1 MRAVK
6 ASQLTSRWLNLTR
19 NVAQWEV
26 RKDKLRPREAKMF
39 EDAKLELD
47 KVEAPSI
54 FILSSVISMFL
65 DNITTTVMFIAGTVA
80 LLFMAYPGSIEYLKL
95 GGTLE
100 MKVRRAEQ
108 AVDEARALAKL
119 IAEISIPLA
128 HHTEGWAGTAPSTL
142 QIKDLVIPRAMGM
155 AEQLG
160 VNISQEI
167 KELHYYNTCS
177 DYVNIIIRLRAD
189 NNERMRIINRLRSN
203 NIPTS
208 IDDVEPPGDFRRIIE
223 ELGFMN
229 DNVSQYLEDFQY
241 YYENRKHRS
250 MERWFQRAEWSN
262 DNAEPNE
269 P

>member
-1 MRAVK
+1 MEQEKVGRIAGVVDKNKSAVLVG
-6 ASQLTSRWLNLTR
+6 A
-19 NVAQWEV
+19 A
-26 RKDKLRPREAKMF
+26 
-39 EDAKLELD
+39 
-47 KVEAPSI
+47 SI
-54 FILSSVISMFL
+54 FILSSVISMFF
-65 DNITTTVMFIAGTVA
+65 DNTATTMLFAAGTVA
-80 LLFMAYPGSIEYLKL
+80 LLFMAFPGSTEYLKL

-128 HHTEGWAGTAPSTL
+128 HHSEGWAVTAPSTF
-142 QIKDLVIPRAMGM
+142 QTKDLVIPRAIEM

-167 KELHYYNTCS
+167 KELNYYKTCS
-177 DYVNIIIRLRAD
+177 DYVNIIIALRAD
-189 NNERMRIINRLRSN
+189 NNERMRIINRLRGN

-208 IDDVEPPGDFRRIIE
+208 IDDVEPPEDFRRIIE

-229 DNVSQYLEDFQY
+229 DNVSQYLDDFQY
-241 YYENRKHRS
+241 YYENRGHRS

-269 P
+269 GLQ

>member
-1 MRAVK
+1 MEQEKVGRIVGFVDKNKSAVLVG
-6 ASQLTSRWLNLTR
+6 A
-19 NVAQWEV
+19 A
-26 RKDKLRPREAKMF
+26 
-39 EDAKLELD
+39 
-47 KVEAPSI
+47 SI

-65 DNITTTVMFIAGTVA
+65 DNTATTMLFAAGTVA
-80 LLFMAYPGSIEYLKL
+80 LLFMAFPGSIEYLKL

-128 HHTEGWAGTAPSTL
+128 HHSEGWAVTAPSTF
-142 QIKDLVIPRAMGM
+142 QTKDLVIPRAIEM

-167 KELHYYNTCS
+167 KELNYYKTCS
-177 DYVNIIIRLRAD
+177 DYVNIIIALRAD
-189 NNERMRIINRLRSN
+189 NNERMRIINRLRGN

-208 IDDVEPPGDFRRIIE
+208 IDDVEPPEDFRRIIE

-229 DNVSQYLEDFQY
+229 DNVSQYLDDFQY
-241 YYENRKHRS
+241 YYENRRHRS

-269 P
+269 GLQ